1 MDAAE
6 LVLQL
11 VMLGVLL
18 ELRLPLL
25 MLLPPPPLAVYA
37 TVVGK
42 MSPEGEE
49 EEEEKL
55 ISKQV
60 QHTARHTV
68 SDTLKCTCVT
78 N

>member
-11 VMLGVLL
+11 VMLEVL
-18 ELRLPLL
+18 LRLPLL

-49 EEEEKL
+49 EEKL

-60 QHTARHTV
+60 QHRKTH
-68 SDTLKCTCVT
+68 SE
-78 N
+78 